1 LASIFHWDNV
11 CQIAKISKV
20 RYKETPKFPKVTRD
34 LAIIVKSEIKYAAI
48 KLAIK
53 KSKEKT
59 LVDFELFDVFQ
70 GEKIGKDRSS
80 FGVRLIFQDLS
91 RTLKDS
97 QIEKS
102 VSRIIDFLKSDVDAE
117 IRSQ

>member
-1 LASIFHWDNV
+1 M
-11 CQIAKISKV
+11 
-20 RYKETPKFPKVTRD
+20 TRD
-34 LAIIVKSEIKYAAI
+34 LAIIVKSKIKYEAI

-59 LVDFELFDVFQ
+59 LIDFELFDVFQ
-70 GEKIGKDRSS
+70 GEKIGKARSS
-80 FGVRLIFQDLS
+80 FGVRLIFQDLG

-117 IRSQ
+117 IRS